1 MLASIGISQ
10 GHRDCR
16 HSSPRIA
23 PSLTK
28 RRVSNVS
35 PHSFQRQ
42 PTYALL
48 FLPLWPLPGSFFYL
62 FPLLLPLV
70 APLGS
75 IFGPKYA
82 KISRSRLPQSAPE
95 LRISKEFLG
104 LPRFSRC
111 EQKVTTDLQNAS
123 TKCPKWTP
131 KLPKVCQRGPKRSPK
146 APNVGHKGP
155 QRPQKDPPKVT
166 KES

>member
-1 MLASIGISQ
+1 MLSLFEGSAEWRKPLESAAPCRRQEQGVFRTFFSMLASIGISQ

-16 HSSPRIA
+16 KSIILNNPQACQTHFRCQP
-23 PSLTK
+23 TK
-28 RRVSNVS
+28 VSNVS
-35 PHSFQRQ
+35 LQCFQRQ

-48 FLPLWPLPGSFFYL
+48 FLPLWPLPGSFFCL

-111 EQKVTTDLQNAS
+111 KQKMLSDVQNVS
-123 TKCPKWTP
+123 SKCP
-131 KLPKVCQRGPKRSPK
+131 R
-146 APNVGHKGP
+146 
-155 QRPQKDPPKVT
+155 
-166 KES
+166 